1 MAVAVIARFPD
12 LTPETYGEVI
22 ASLELDAN
30 PPAGAIFHMAA
41 DGQGGVVAADIW
53 QTEQTFRA
61 FLDSRL
67 RPALRMHGV
76 HRDPVLEIAPL
87 ANVYGAEMWTI
98 ERMGAVSLPAHLAG
112 AAL

>member
-22 ASLELDAN
+22 ASLELDVN

-41 DGQGGVVAADIW
+41 DGQGGIVSADIW

-61 FLDSRL
+61 FLDTRL
-67 RPALRMHGV
+67 RPALRMRGI
-76 HRDPVLEIAPL
+76 HRDPVVEIAPL
-87 ANVYGAEMWTI
+87 ANVYAAEMWTV

-112 AAL
+112 SAL